1 MNRRRLLTLCIII
14 ICMFSTVLAGCSG
27 LKAGGDKAPANKEL
41 TKIKLNEVARSI
53 FYAPMYAAISE
64 GFFKEEGLDI
74 ELETGNGADKVM
86 QQVLSKSSDI
96 GFCGSEQVNYIYNQ
110 GREDYTIIFAQLTKR
125 DGSFLVSRKSEP
137 DFKWENVKGKN
148 ILGGRPGG
156 VPEMALEYVLK
167 SHGITMSFNDE
178 KPLKD
183 VNIITNVPFASMAQ
197 AFAGGMGDYV
207 ALFEP
212 SGTTLEE
219 EGRGYTVASIGKE
232 SGELPYTCF
241 FATKSYIESHPDIIQ
256 GFTNALYKGMLWVD
270 SHTDNEVAN
279 SIKIFFPGTDVGKIA
294 KVVKRYR
301 DQDSWQKDLIVK
313 EDVLIRFQNLIYDYD
328 PSLMPQ
334 KPPYNKIVTDK
345 FAKEAAKK
353 H

>member
-1 MNRRRLLTLCIII
+1 MKRLK
-14 ICMFSTVLAGCSG
+14 VLIVFIMAVSLSLAVFAGCGST
-27 LKAGGDKAPANKEL
+27 KE
-41 TKIKLNEVARSI
+41 TSSKDMVKVRLNEVARSI
-53 FYAPMYAAISE
+53 FYAPMYVAMNE
-64 GFFKEEGLDI
+64 GFFKDEGLDV
-74 ELETGNGADKVM
+74 ELETGQGADKTM
-86 QQVLSKSSDI
+86 QQVLSKTADI

-110 GREDYTIIFAQLTKR
+110 GREDYPIIFAQLTKR

-137 DFKWENVKGKN
+137 DFKWENIKGKN
-148 ILGGRPGG
+148 LLGGRPGG
-156 VPEMALEYVLK
+156 VPEMALEYVIK

-178 KPLKD
+178 KPARD
-183 VNIITNVPFASMAQ
+183 INVITNVPFASMAQ
-197 AFAGGMGDYV
+197 AFAGGIGDYV

-219 EGRGYTVASIGKE
+219 EGKGFTVASIGKE

-241 FATKSYIESHPDIIQ
+241 FSTKSYIEKNPEIIQ
-256 GFTNALYKGMLWVD
+256 KFTNALYRGIIW
-270 SHTDNEVAN
+270 TDDHSDEETAR
-279 SIKIFFPGTDVGKIA
+279 SIKPFFPGTDEAMLA

-313 EDVLIRFQNLIYDYD
+313 EEVLVRMQDLIYNYD
-328 PSLMPQ
+328 HSLMPK

-353 H
+353 YKK